1 MTIAK
6 KSIRNYN
13 FSHVHD
19 RIFLVHLI
27 FATDDTKGLYIIRSI
42 FLTYALIEWFVL

>member
-6 KSIRNYN
+6 KSIRNYT

-27 FATDDTKGLYIIRSI
+27 FATDDTKGLYIKSI